1 MFKNMVPVTKAK
13 HGKTK
18 VKASNSFAFARDLHV
33 AYITSQEFV
42 RAATTYPIVFIEDGN
57 NASGFRPVVL
67 MGLQAGQNLFVGEDG
82 TWQASFVPAIVRR
95 YPFALTKAADSDD
108 YLVCIDEGSELV
120 NKKEGAA
127 LFNADGEPT
136 EVVENVKRYLAELQQ
151 LDQLTNKFCETLS
164 SQNLFTPLNMRVG
177 DGAALRNIT
186 GCYIV
191 NEQRLNGLSGERF
204 TQLRESGYLAQIYAH
219 LISLGQMERL
229 VKMNAAGNAT
239 AETVSEAADET
250 EAVAESVH

>member
-13 HGKTK
+13 HAKVK
-18 VKASNSFAFARDLHV
+18 VKASNSFAFAKDLHV

-57 NASGFRPVVL
+57 SGSGFRPVVL
-67 MGLQAGQNLFVGEDG
+67 MGLEAGKNLFVAEDG

-108 YLVCIDEGSELV
+108 YLVCIDEGSDLV
-120 NKKEGAA
+120 NKREGSA

-151 LDQLTNKFCETLS
+151 LDQLTNQFCEAMAG
-164 SQNLFTPLNMRVG
+164 QNLFTPLNMRVG

-191 NEQRLNGLSGERF
+191 NEQRLNGLSSERF
-204 TQLRESGYLAQIYAH
+204 GELREKGYLAQIYAH

-229 VKMNAAGNAT
+229 VKMNSSAAAAGAD
-239 AETVSEAADET
+239 AEDSAEA